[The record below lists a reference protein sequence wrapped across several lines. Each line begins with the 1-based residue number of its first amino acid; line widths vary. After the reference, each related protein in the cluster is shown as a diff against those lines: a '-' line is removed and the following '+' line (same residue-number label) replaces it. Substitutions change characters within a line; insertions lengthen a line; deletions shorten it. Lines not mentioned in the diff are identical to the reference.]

1 MIYHDA
7 NCVKAHSKEACFQ
20 FIHPSNC
27 YLVEN
32 VDVSTKIFSVSRA
45 RNIYIYSLATVLILS
60 MSACDGTGPGRC
72 WKQIQLEINL
82 LSPRLCRVSGHNFSS
97 FQELLVDLIYFYK
110 DRKLYCGRHHAETL
124 KPRCSACDEVSDE
137 IYKLESYKSP
147 EILISLP
154 GLSCHL
160 FDWLWPG
167 YCCDQAGGKKT
178 CHVSWDVTNLSRV
191 SRRVT
196 TPVICNWDLI
206 ECVMRMNIIMEQR
219 YTNNWPQSLLT
230 SYVSQSP
237 DTQGLHTLTKHL
249 SSIISTI
256 FLILH
261 LRSVLSEP

>member
-60 MSACDGTGPGRC
+60 MRACDVTGPGRC

-137 IYKLESYKSP
+137 VYKLESP

-167 YCCDQAGGKKT
+167 IVVTRLVARKLVMYPGMSRT
-178 CHVSWDVTNLSRV
+178 CHACHAASRHQ
-191 SRRVT
+191 SYA
-196 TPVICNWDLI
+196 I
-206 ECVMRMNIIMEQR
+206 EI
-219 YTNNWPQSLLT
+219 W
-230 SYVSQSP
+230 
-237 DTQGLHTLTKHL
+237 
-249 SSIISTI
+249 
-256 FLILH
+256 
-261 LRSVLSEP
+261 